1 MEKGYNLY
9 NLEPQFREFLIAE
22 NISPISLKNY
32 LSDLRYFFGWMSSK
46 SLNVEAIDKEL
57 VEDYRKYLLDNNLPH
72 KTVNR
77 RLSTLRKFCSFCIS
91 QGWMDENPA
100 KKIAN
105 ITNTPIPEVP
115 TLDVNVAPESPN
127 YIKSFIMSISDKFKT
142 KAKPETETKEK
153 TVTSLKPERNLNFGL
168 QHYIGFLIVLVFMA
182 VLGAGIYNQFFS
194 KTSATLAYPT
204 TLKRAGRILSFQGRL
219 TDSLGNPITTATNVT
234 FNLYNVATGGT
245 PIYTAGACSITP
257 DPDGI
262 INALIGGVGYSPTPP
277 SSTYNVL
284 CGAEIDSEIFT
295 ENANVYM
302 GVTVASDSEM
312 TPRQQ
317 IANVG
322 YAINAETLQGFPPG
336 TGTSSI
342 PYINSE
348 GDVLI
353 AAANPEINSS
363 YASSTFT
370 ISSANATTIQSA
382 GAGDITLQATE
393 SGAISLRTGG
403 DTSTFTR
410 LFVDTAANGGNVG
423 IGTTAPTDKLAVIGS
438 ASTHASYGGTAYR
451 IASFNDG
458 TNDNFLYLENVD
470 VGGIETGVLR
480 SGLSNSGQLGFAT
493 RTGSTNSMRLLI
505 DNSGNVGIGD
515 LTPLAALT
523 VGNGDLFQ
531 VDGST
536 GSITTAGDIAVNG
549 GDITSTSTTL
559 NVTAGNTGTTNFIL
573 GSDILAAIKDQGTYG
588 FWNLAGKS
596 DTGDPATCA
605 EGDIYY
611 NAFDDTIK
619 ICHSGNTWEELDGG
633 GSGSS
638 VWSDLLSPTAN
649 LLLNMGTYKSEFNYD
664 TGTGTDN
671 LFSLTTDASSN
682 GTGYL
687 MNLETGTSSTVKPL
701 RVSAGGV
708 ESLNVAAN
716 GNVGIGDT
724 TPASL
729 FTVGNGDL
737 FRIDSTGRII
747 TVDGVAHTID
757 DVAGNLAL
765 TSASTQISLNDNVVT
780 TGTLTLPNAN
790 TLTGVASYVQFNNG
804 ISVGGGTTYNFSST
818 GDLRAN
824 SVYTG
829 GTERINSGGNLVN
842 IGSTEFNGVTYTWP
856 NPDGTSGSVLTTNGT
871 GGLSWYDLGSDGNL
885 GAWTVNTTDG
895 TIYPDNSTL
904 DLFIGGTASASA
916 KFAFLNVNSGD
927 PTASISGNLA
937 ITAPTGADPATSFDI
952 LNGGTLNFRNSVGG
966 NAGLVSRF
974 YIDSNGNI
982 GIGTTSPTEKLS
994 LQQDNAGNLLG
1005 IRDGANNT
1013 SLLLADGGETTFKPT
1028 AFDYVYTFDG
1038 VSTYADNGTEAK
1050 SSGGTVF
1057 DILALENPSD
1067 DLFYVGLDHPFE
1079 TIFFDIV
1086 TAGAGVTLTAEY
1098 FNGSG
1103 WSVLSTTDNTSAL
1116 TTDGTITFS
1125 APANW
1130 TTNSVNGQTEYWVRL
1145 ISTTQVT
1152 TAPTAYSVSPTTG
1165 DRFSVFAQSGDS
1177 TNPSLYVND
1186 VGNVGVGTNTP
1197 STKLS
1202 IGGSTSSIS
1211 NDSGDITID
1220 AASGNIAFNGDN
1232 LINFSQALASLGSD
1246 SAPSF
1251 SFNGDGDTGFYSP
1264 AANTLAFST
1273 NGSEKARIDTNGNMG
1288 IGTNAPGSRLEIKG
1302 TGATSATA
1310 ALNVTNSTTT
1320 SLLYVRDDGN
1330 VGIGTTAPTGKLTI
1344 IGNDGSNLGLNN
1356 YAYSDT
1362 SWNSPYHLNYRAR
1375 GTSVTPTAVQASDA
1389 LTIFAGRGYDG
1400 TVFSN
1405 TDNAAMDFYANENFS
1420 GTNRGTYIR
1429 FRTTPNGSTSA
1440 LERLRIANDGNI
1452 GIGTTGP
1459 DRKLDVLDASNPQLR
1474 LTQTDGT
1481 TYADVQVDSN
1491 GDLIMNV
1498 DGVTNQLVLDN
1509 SGNVGI
1515 GTAAPNSS
1523 YKLHVAGNL
1532 LADAFYDTTSP
1543 GTWFLN
1549 PAGASVLGG
1558 NISMVGDLYM
1568 QDGSPLISSLNSGS
1582 YNTITIKGSNDGTT
1596 PSLCV
1601 EGTGTGST
1609 CDGKINAGTI
1619 DPPYTIN
1626 GKKYATYI
1634 SSMTGI
1640 KEETVGSVTTSERV
1654 DGVGYRK
1661 VIDFNRQVDGSDLWL
1676 FNKTSKL
1683 RENIKDMV
1691 VLLTPSDNT
1700 RTWFNI
1706 DRNNLTLTIY
1716 SSKPTVV
1723 SYRLTAPRFDAPKWK
1738 NIREDDDPVSG
1749 FILTDQGDVYG
1760 QAPANVAAAS
1770 LSNTNVVYNGNLQD
1784 FKNTNAAFAVTGEYV
1799 DEFISASSAL
1809 LGKIKAGFI
1818 EAQNVI
1824 VNNTLVANRIVTQ
1837 TLDAAT
1843 LNIRNLV
1850 VQEKISSP
1858 IIETNNIV
1866 VSETAK
1872 ANKVETNEIK
1882 PKEEDI
1888 IFDLSQNN
1896 NPDAGKLAQ
1905 LIIKGLEGKTVT
1917 TIDSQGNA
1925 SFSGQVIADSLSID
1939 NNATISGTLT
1949 AGQFET
1955 NEASVS
1961 GKLTAKEIQSDNL
1974 TDLENRLNRTASD
1987 SSYLATSVNDIQRL
2001 LAEIQNE
2008 PTPDPETQTNLSN
2021 TTDLTSMTL
2030 EELNVT
2036 GTTNVYNLSVSN
2048 SISTGN
2054 LLIEDNKILA
2064 LSWDLNISALSRINF
2079 FDGAVTMARDGTITT
2094 RGEIIAE
2101 GGIRTNEIK
2110 GLTEEDNVNIN
2121 KLAVDS
2127 LTINDKYLEA
2137 TSSSAVI
2144 AAADNFELNGL
2155 FAPAIETATTSAG
2168 IAILPANS
2176 TEVVIYNNNIKEDS
2190 LVYLTPTSDYPQS
2203 GQLTVVKKEFE
2214 GKSYFKVSS
2223 NTISALPVKFNW
2235 LIVN

>member
-46 SLNVEAIDKEL
+46 SLKIESIDKKL
-57 VEDYRKYLLDNNLPH
+57 VEEYRKYLLDNNLPH

-91 QGWMDENPA
+91 QGWMKENPA
-100 KKIAN
+100 KKIGN
-105 ITNTPIPEVP
+105 ITKTFLSVP
-115 TLDVNVAPESPN
+115 VVDTINKASQGPK
-127 YIKSFIMSISDKFKT
+127 YIRFFIEKLSGRFRK
-142 KAKPETETKEK
+142 KPQKDAEEKKEELFVPK
-153 TVTSLKPERNLNFGL
+153 QVGKPSFGL
-168 QHYIGFLIVLVFMA
+168 QHYIGFLIVLIFVA
-182 VLGAGIYNQFFS
+182 ILGAGIYNQFFS

-234 FNLYNVATGGT
+234 FNLYNVDTGGT

-262 INALIGGVGYSPTPP
+262 INVLIGGVGYSPTPP
-277 SSTYNVL
+277 SSTYNAL
-284 CGAEIDSEIFT
+284 CGAEIDPEVFT
-295 ENANVYM
+295 ENANVYL
-302 GVTVASDSEM
+302 GITVASDSEM

-382 GAGDITLQATE
+382 GSGDITLQATE

-403 DTSTFTR
+403 ATSAFTR
-410 LFVDTAANGGNVG
+410 LFIDTAA
-423 IGTTAPTDKLAVIGS
+423 
-438 ASTHASYGGTAYR
+438 
-451 IASFNDG
+451 
-458 TNDNFLYLENVD
+458 
-470 VGGIETGVLR
+470 
-480 SGLSNSGQLGFAT
+480 
-493 RTGSTNSMRLLI
+493 
-505 DNSGNVGIGD
+505 NSGNVGIGD
-515 LTPLAALT
+515 ITPVATLT
-523 VGNGDLFQ
+523 VGDGDLFQ
-531 VDGST
+531 VAGAT
-536 GSITTAGDIAVNG
+536 GNITTAGDIAVNG

-559 NVTAGNTGTTNFIL
+559 NITAGDTGTTNFKF

-649 LLLNMGTYKSEFNYD
+649 LLLDMAAYTTEFNWD

-687 MNLETGTSSTVKPL
+687 MNLATGTSSTVKPL

-708 ESLNVAAN
+708 ESLNVIAN

-737 FRIDSTGRII
+737 FRIDSSGRII
-747 TVDGVAHTID
+747 SVDGVAHTID
-757 DVAGNLAL
+757 DTSGNLTL
-765 TSASTQISLNDNVVT
+765 VSASNQITLNDNVVT
-780 TGTLTLPNAN
+780 TGTLTLPNSN
-790 TLTGVASYVQFNNG
+790 TMTGVANYIQFNNG
-804 ISVGGGTTYNFSST
+804 ISVGGGTTYRFDSL
-818 GDLRAN
+818 GDLYTN

-829 GTERINSGGNLVN
+829 GTQRINSGGNLVN
-842 IGSTEFNGVTYTWP
+842 IGSTQFNGVTYTWP
-856 NPDGTSGSVLTTNGT
+856 GADGASGTFLSTNGT
-871 GGLSWYDLGSDGNL
+871 GGLSWYDLSGDPNL
-885 GAWTVNTTDG
+885 GPWTVNTTDG

-904 DLFIGGTASASA
+904 DLFIGGTATASA
-916 KFAFLNVNSGD
+916 KFAFLNVDSGD
-927 PTASISGNLA
+927 PTASIAGNLA
-937 ITAPTGADPATSFDI
+937 ITAPLGADPATSFDI

-966 NAGLVSRF
+966 NDGLISRF
-974 YIDSNGNI
+974 FIDSNGNI
-982 GIGTTSPTEKLS
+982 GIGTTSPTETLS
-994 LQQDNAGNLLG
+994 LQRDTVGNLLG

-1013 SLLLADGGETTFKPT
+1013 NLLLADGGQTTFKPT

-1038 VSTYADNGTEAK
+1038 VSTYANNTAEAK

-1057 DILALENPSD
+1057 EVLALENPSD
-1067 DLFYVGLDHPFE
+1067 DIFYVGLDHPFE

-1086 TAGAGVTLTAEY
+1086 TAGAGVTLVPEY
-1098 FNGSG
+1098 WNGST
-1103 WSVLSTTDNTSAL
+1103 WTSLTATDNTTNL
-1116 TTDGTITFS
+1116 TVDGTVTFT
-1125 APANW
+1125 APTNW
-1130 TTNSVNGQTEYWVRL
+1130 QTTAVNSQTEYWVRFR
-1145 ISTTQVT
+1145 SSTQVT

-1165 DRFSVFAQSGDS
+1165 TRFSVFAQSGDS

-1186 VGNVGVGTNTP
+1186 VGNVGVGTNAPT
-1197 STKLS
+1197 TRLS

-1232 LINFSQALASLGSD
+1232 LINFGQTLGSLGSD
-1246 SAPSF
+1246 SIPTYSF
-1251 SFNGDGDTGFYSP
+1251 SGDGDTGFYSP

-1273 NGSEKARIDTNGNMG
+1273 SGSEKVRIDSNGNLG
-1288 IGTNAPGSRLEIKG
+1288 IGTNNPTAMLDVAGSASTSG
-1302 TGATSATA
+1302 TLSF
-1310 ALNVTNSTTT
+1310 
-1320 SLLYVRDDGN
+1320 R
-1330 VGIGTTAPTGKLTI
+1330 GTTDPKIDILNGENLGIRTSVGGDTGLTERLTI
-1344 IGNDGSNLGLNN
+1344 LN
-1356 YAYSDT
+1356 S
-1362 SWNSPYHLNYRAR
+1362 
-1375 GTSVTPTAVQASDA
+1375 
-1389 LTIFAGRGYDG
+1389 
-1400 TVFSN
+1400 
-1405 TDNAAMDFYANENFS
+1405 
-1420 GTNRGTYIR
+1420 
-1429 FRTTPNGSTSA
+1429 
-1440 LERLRIANDGNI
+1440 GNI
-1452 GIGTTGP
+1452 GIGDSSPVAT
-1459 DRKLDVLDASNPQLR
+1459 
-1474 LTQTDGT
+1474 LTVG
-1481 TYADVQVDSN
+1481 N
-1491 GDLIMNV
+1491 GDLFQVAGASGNITTAGDLALNGGDLTSTGALTITPNGGSNLNIALSSTGDLV
-1498 DGVTNQLVLDN
+1498 VNTNQLVVDT
-1509 SGNVGI
+1509 SAANVGI
-1515 GTAAPNSS
+1515 GTATPNSS

-1582 YNTITIKGSNDGTT
+1582 YNTITIKGSNDSTT

-1634 SSMTGI
+1634 ASMTGV
-1640 KEETVGSVTTSERV
+1640 KEETVGTVRTSERV

-1661 VIDFNRQVDGSDLWL
+1661 VIDFNRQPDGSDLWI
-1676 FNKTSKL
+1676 FNKTSRL

-1691 VLLTPSDNT
+1691 VLLTAADNT

-1706 DRNNLTLTIY
+1706 DKSNLTLTIY
-1716 SSKPTVV
+1716 SSKPTNV
-1723 SYRLTAPRFDAPKWK
+1723 SYRLTAPRFDAHKWK
-1738 NIREDDDPVSG
+1738 SIREDDDPVTG
-1749 FILTDQGDVYG
+1749 FILTDHGDVYG
-1760 QAPANVAAAS
+1760 QAPAAVAAAT
-1770 LSNTNVVYNGNLQD
+1770 LNNTNAVYNGNLQD
-1784 FKNTNAAFAVTGEYV
+1784 FKNANAAFTVVGGYV

-1809 LGKIKAGFI
+1809 IGRIKAGYI
-1818 EAQNVI
+1818 EAQNLV
-1824 VNNTLVANRIVTQ
+1824 VNNTLVANRIITE
-1837 TLDAAT
+1837 TLDITTA
-1843 LNIRNLV
+1843 NIRNFV

-1858 IIETNNIV
+1858 VVETNNLV
-1866 VSETAK
+1866 VSQTAK
-1872 ANKVETNEIK
+1872 ANKIETNQIK
-1882 PKEEDI
+1882 PQVKDVVL
-1888 IFDLSQNN
+1888 DLSENN
-1896 NPDAGKLAQ
+1896 NPGAGKLAQ

-1925 SFSGQVIADSLSID
+1925 SFSGQVIADSLAI
-1939 NNATISGTLT
+1939 NNDATISGTLT

-1974 TDLENRLNRTASD
+1974 TDLENRLNQTTSD
-1987 SSYLATSVNDIQRL
+1987 STYLATSVNEIQAL
-2001 LAEIQNE
+2001 LAQIQNE
-2008 PTPDPETQTNLSN
+2008 PTPNPETQTNLST
-2021 TTDLTSMTL
+2021 TTDLSSMTI
-2030 EELNVT
+2030 EDLNVT
-2036 GTTNVYNLSVSN
+2036 GTANVYNLSVSN
-2048 SISTGN
+2048 SISTGS

-2064 LSWDLNISALSRINF
+2064 LSWDLNISALSTINF
-2079 FDGAVTMARDGTITT
+2079 FDGSITMARDGTITT
-2094 RGEIIAE
+2094 RGELIAE
-2101 GGIRTNEIK
+2101 GGIRTDEINPLDDN
-2110 GLTEEDNVNIN
+2110 GNVNIN
-2121 KLAVDS
+2121 RLAVDS
-2127 LTINDKYLEA
+2127 LIINDKYLEA
-2137 TSSSAVI
+2137 TSSAAVI
-2144 AAADNFELNGL
+2144 AAAENFELNGL
-2155 FAPAIETATTSAG
+2155 YAPAIETATTSAG
-2168 IAILPANS
+2168 IAILPSNS
-2176 TEVVIYNNNIKEDS
+2176 SEIVIYNDNIKENS

-2203 GQLTVVKKEFE
+2203 GQLTVIKKEYE
-2214 GKSYFKVSS
+2214 GKPYFKVSS
-2223 NTISALPVKFNW
+2223 NTLSALPVKFNW

>member
-46 SLNVEAIDKEL
+46 SLKVESINKEL
-57 VEDYRKYLLDNNLPH
+57 VEEYRKYLLDNNLPH

-77 RLSTLRKFCSFCIS
+77 RLSTLRKFCTFCIS
-91 QGWMDENPA
+91 QGWMKENPA
-100 KKIAN
+100 KKIGN
-105 ITNTPIPEVP
+105 ITKTFLSVP
-115 TLDVNVAPESPN
+115 TENEDNKALQGPKN
-127 YIKSFIMSISDKFKT
+127 IKTFINNLSDRFRKKPQ
-142 KAKPETETKEK
+142 KAVEEKKEEPS
-153 TVTSLKPERNLNFGL
+153 VPRQAGIPSFGL
-168 QHYIGFLIVLVFMA
+168 QHYIGFLIVLVFVA
-182 VLGAGIYNQFFS
+182 ILGAGIYNQFFS
-194 KTSATLAYPT
+194 DTSATLAYPT

-219 TDSLGNPITTATNVT
+219 TDSLGNPITAATNVT
-234 FNLYNVATGGT
+234 FNLYNIDTGGT

-262 INALIGGVGYSPTPP
+262 INVLIGGVGYSPTPP
-277 SSTYNVL
+277 SSTYNAL
-284 CGAEIDSEIFT
+284 CGSEIDPEVFT
-295 ENANVYM
+295 ENANVYL
-302 GVTVASDSEM
+302 GITVASDSEM

-382 GAGDITLQATE
+382 GSGDITLQATE

-403 DTSTFTR
+403 DTSTYTR
-410 LFVDTAANGGNVG
+410 LFIDTAA
-423 IGTTAPTDKLAVIGS
+423 
-438 ASTHASYGGTAYR
+438 
-451 IASFNDG
+451 
-458 TNDNFLYLENVD
+458 
-470 VGGIETGVLR
+470 
-480 SGLSNSGQLGFAT
+480 
-493 RTGSTNSMRLLI
+493 
-505 DNSGNVGIGD
+505 NSGNVGIGD
-515 LTPLAALT
+515 LTPVATLT
-523 VGNGDLFQ
+523 VGDGDLFQ
-531 VDGST
+531 VAGAS
-536 GSITTAGDIAVNG
+536 GNITTAGDIAVNG

-559 NVTAGNTGTTNFIL
+559 NVTAGDTGTTNFKF

-619 ICHSGNTWEELDGG
+619 ICHSGNTWEGLDGG

-649 LLLNMGTYKSEFNYD
+649 LLLDMATYTTEFNWD

-687 MNLETGTSSTVKPL
+687 MNLATGTSSTVKPL

-708 ESLNVAAN
+708 ESLNVIAN

-737 FRIDSTGRII
+737 FRIDSSGRII
-747 TVDGVAHTID
+747 SVDGVAHTID
-757 DVAGNLAL
+757 DTSGNLTL
-765 TSASTQISLNDNVVT
+765 VSASNQISLNDNVVT
-780 TGTLTLPNAN
+780 TGTLTLPNSN
-790 TLTGVASYVQFNNG
+790 TMTGVSGYTQFNNG
-804 ISVGGGTTYNFSST
+804 ISVGGGTTYRFDSL
-818 GDLRAN
+818 GDLYTN

-829 GTERINSGGNLVN
+829 GTQRIDSGGNLVN
-842 IGSTEFNGVTYTWP
+842 IGSTQFNGVTYTWP
-856 NPDGTSGSVLTTNGT
+856 GADGASGTFLSTNGT
-871 GGLSWYDLGSDGNL
+871 GGLSWYDLSGDPNL
-885 GAWTVNTTDG
+885 GPWTVNATDG

-904 DLFIGGTASASA
+904 DLFIGGTATASA
-916 KFAFLNVNSGD
+916 KFAFLNVESGD
-927 PTASISGNLA
+927 PTASIAGNLA
-937 ITAPTGADPATSFDI
+937 ITAPLGANPATSFDI

-966 NAGLVSRF
+966 NDGLISRF
-974 YIDSNGNI
+974 FIDSNGNV
-982 GIGTTSPTEKLS
+982 GIGTTSPTETLS
-994 LQQDNAGNLLG
+994 IQRDSVGNLLG

-1013 SLLLADGGETTFKPT
+1013 NLLLADGGETTFKPT

-1038 VSTYADNGTEAK
+1038 VSTYADNTTEAK

-1057 DILALENPSD
+1057 EVLALENPSND
-1067 DLFYVGLDHPFE
+1067 IFYVGLDHPFE

-1086 TAGAGVTLTAEY
+1086 TAGAGVTLVPEY
-1098 FNGSG
+1098 WNGST
-1103 WSVLSTTDNTSAL
+1103 WTALTATDNTTNL
-1116 TTDGTITFS
+1116 TVDGTVAFT
-1125 APANW
+1125 APTDW
-1130 TTNSVNGQTEYWVRL
+1130 QTTAVNSQTEYWVRF
-1145 ISTTQVT
+1145 SSSTQVT

-1165 DRFSVFAQSGDS
+1165 NRFSVFAQSGDS

-1186 VGNVGVGTNTP
+1186 VGNVGVGTNAPT
-1197 STKLS
+1197 TRLS

-1232 LINFSQALASLGSD
+1232 LINFSQTLGSLGSD
-1246 SAPSF
+1246 SIPTYSF
-1251 SFNGDGDTGFYSP
+1251 SGDGDTGFYSP

-1273 NGSEKARIDTNGNMG
+1273 NGSEKIRIDSNGNLG
-1288 IGTNAPGSRLEIKG
+1288 IGTNSPDLPLGFAASYGGKINLYDGLNYDIGVQTSTFEFIIPTADASSRFVFGKG
-1302 TGATSATA
+1302 TSGTLTEIMRIQ
-1310 ALNVTNSTTT
+1310 N
-1320 SLLYVRDDGN
+1320 DGN
-1330 VGIGTTAPTGKLTI
+1330 VGIGDNSPAATLTVGNGDLFQVAGASGNITTAGDLALNGGDLTSTGALTVTPN
-1344 IGNDGSNLGLNN
+1344 GGSNLNI
-1356 YAYSDT
+1356 
-1362 SWNSPYHLNYRAR
+1362 
-1375 GTSVTPTAVQASDA
+1375 A
-1389 LTIFAGRGYDG
+1389 L
-1400 TVFSN
+1400 S
-1405 TDNAAMDFYANENFS
+1405 
-1420 GTNRGTYIR
+1420 
-1429 FRTTPNGSTSA
+1429 ST
-1440 LERLRIANDGNI
+1440 
-1452 GIGTTGP
+1452 
-1459 DRKLDVLDASNPQLR
+1459 
-1474 LTQTDGT
+1474 
-1481 TYADVQVDSN
+1481 
-1491 GDLIMNV
+1491 GDLVVN
-1498 DGVTNQLVLDN
+1498 TNQLVVDT
-1509 SGNVGI
+1509 SAANVGI
-1515 GTAAPNSS
+1515 GTATPNSS

-1582 YNTITIKGSNDGTT
+1582 YNTITIKGSNDSTT

-1634 SSMTGI
+1634 ASMTGV
-1640 KEETVGSVTTSERV
+1640 KEETVGTVRTSERV

-1661 VIDFNRQVDGSDLWL
+1661 VIDFNRQPDGSDLWI

-1691 VLLTPSDNT
+1691 VLLTASDNT

-1706 DRNNLTLTIY
+1706 DKANLTLTIY
-1716 SSKPTVV
+1716 SSKPTTV
-1723 SYRLTAPRFDAPKWK
+1723 SYRLTAPRFDAEKWK
-1738 NIREDDDPVSG
+1738 SIREDDDPVTG

-1760 QAPANVAAAS
+1760 QAPTAVAAAT
-1770 LSNTNVVYNGNLQD
+1770 LSNTNAVYNGNLQE
-1784 FKNTNAAFAVTGEYV
+1784 FKNANAAFTVVGGYV

-1809 LGKIKAGFI
+1809 LGKIKVGFV
-1818 EAQNVI
+1818 EAQNII
-1824 VNNTLVANRIVTQ
+1824 VNNTLVANRIVTNA
-1837 TLDAAT
+1837 LDITTA
-1843 LNIRNLV
+1843 NIKNFV
-1850 VQEKISSP
+1850 VQEKITSP
-1858 IIETNNIV
+1858 IIETDNLV
-1866 VSETAK
+1866 VSQTAK
-1872 ANKVETNEIK
+1872 VNKIEANQIK
-1882 PKEEDI
+1882 PQVEDVI
-1888 IFDLSQNN
+1888 LDLSDNN
-1896 NPDAGKLAQ
+1896 NPGAGKLAQ

-1925 SFSGQVIADSLSID
+1925 SFSGQVIADSLAID
-1939 NNATISGTLT
+1939 NDATISGTLT

-1961 GKLTAKEIQSDNL
+1961 GRLTAKEIQSDNL
-1974 TDLENRLNRTASD
+1974 TDLENRLNQTASD
-1987 SSYLATSVNDIQRL
+1987 SSYLATSVNEIQAL
-2001 LAEIQNE
+2001 LAQIQSE
-2008 PTPDPETQTNLSN
+2008 PTPDPETQTDLSN
-2021 TTDLTSMTL
+2021 ATDLSTMTL

-2048 SISTGN
+2048 SMSTGS

-2064 LSWDLNISALSRINF
+2064 LSWDLNISALSTINF
-2079 FDGAVTMARDGTITT
+2079 FDGSITMARDGTITT
-2094 RGEIIAE
+2094 RGELIAE
-2101 GGIRTNEIK
+2101 GGIRTNEINPLDDN
-2110 GLTEEDNVNIN
+2110 GNVNIN
-2121 KLAVDS
+2121 RLAVDS
-2127 LTINDKYLEA
+2127 LIINDKYLEA
-2137 TSSSAVI
+2137 TSAAAVI

-2155 FAPAIETATTSAG
+2155 YAPAIETATTSAG
-2168 IAILPANS
+2168 IAILPSNS
-2176 TEVVIYNNNIKEDS
+2176 SEIVIYNDNIKENS

-2203 GQLTVVKKEFE
+2203 GQLTIVKKEYQ
-2214 GKSYFKVSS
+2214 GKPYFKVSS
-2223 NTISALPVKFNW
+2223 NTLSALPIKFNW